1 MRKSFDDLTIADD
14 FMFCKVMQDEGIC
27 KQFLE
32 MILAGQIGKIV
43 YLAPQNSVA
52 PGIEAK
58 SVRLDILV
66 KDEAGKS
73 YDIEM
78 QVSNEHN
85 LPKRMRYYQAA
96 IDIAFL
102 DKGEHY
108 KALNDS
114 YIIFVCLF
122 DAIGKGKPLYTFE
135 NICIEDGQTPL
146 RDGTKKVII
155 NAQAF
160 RKAENKELKGFLEYV
175 KTGTVNTEYTGRI
188 ETMIQTVK
196 KSEQAR
202 QEYRFMSGFE
212 MDAREEGIQQGI
224 EQGIQQGLRQGIQ
237 QGKSLGL
244 AEGSRQKALETARI
258 LKQLGDSVKKIMQ
271 ATGLSKEEV
280 EAIN

>member
-14 FMFCKVMQDEGIC
+14 FMFCKIMQDEVIC

-32 MILAGQIGKIV
+32 MILIGQIGKIA
-43 YLAPQNSVA
+43 YLSSQDAVFTGS
-52 PGIEAK
+52 ESK
-58 SVRLDILV
+58 SVRLDLLV

-78 QVSNEHN
+78 QVANEHN

-135 NICIEDGQTPL
+135 NICLEDGQTPL

-155 NAQAF
+155 NAEAF

-175 KTGTVNTEYTGRI
+175 KTGTANTEYTGRI
-188 ETMIQTVK
+188 ETMIQAVK
-196 KSEQAR
+196 QNEQAR

-212 MDAREEGIQQGI
+212 MDAREEGRSEGAYQ
-224 EQGIQQGLRQGIQ
+224 
-237 QGKSLGL
+237 KS
-244 AEGSRQKALETARI
+244 LETAKN
-258 LKQLGDSVKKIMQ
+258 LLGLGLSVESIAQ

-280 EAIN
+280 EALK

>member
-1 MRKSFDDLTIADD
+1 MFCPVCAYNKGRRYIMVKSFDDLTIADD
-14 FMFCKVMQDEGIC
+14 FMFCKVMQDEDIC
-27 KQFLE
+27 KEFLE
-32 MILAGQIGKIV
+32 MVLSDRIGKIA
-43 YLAPQNSVA
+43 YLSPQNSVA
-52 PGIEAK
+52 TGIDAK
-58 SVRLDILV
+58 SIRLDVFV

-102 DKGEHY
+102 DKGSHY

-114 YIIFVCLF
+114 YIIFMCVF
-122 DAIGKGKPLYTFE
+122 DAIGKDRPLYTFE
-135 NICIEDGQTPL
+135 NICLEDRYTPL

-160 RKAENKELKGFLEYV
+160 RKAEDKELKGFLEYV

-188 ETMIQTVK
+188 ETMIQAVK
-196 KSEQAR
+196 NNEQAR

-212 MDAREEGIQQGI
+212 MDAREKGRNEGIAQGF
-224 EQGIQQGLRQGIQ
+224 
-237 QGKSLGL
+237 SD
-244 AEGSRQKALETARI
+244 GSRQKALETAKLMKNMNYPI
-258 LKQLGDSVKKIMQ
+258 SDICTIS
-271 ATGLSKEEV
+271 GLSVEEV
-280 EAIN
+280 EKL

>member
-14 FMFCKVMQDEGIC
+14 FMFCKVMQNEDIC

-32 MILAGQIGKIV
+32 MILANEIGKIA
-43 YLAPQNSVA
+43 YLSPQNSVA
-52 PGIEAK
+52 PGIEVK

-66 KDEAGKS
+66 KDETGKS

-78 QVSNEHN
+78 QVANEHN
-85 LPKRMRYYQAA
+85 IPKRMRYYQAA

-155 NAQAF
+155 NAEAF
-160 RKAENKELKGFLEYV
+160 RKAENKELRSFLEYV

-188 ETMIQTVK
+188 ETMIQAVK
-196 KSEQAR
+196 HNEQAR

-212 MDAREEGIQQGI
+212 MDAREEGIQQG
-224 EQGIQQGLRQGIQ
+224 
-237 QGKSLGL
+237 KSLGL
-244 AEGSRQKALETARI
+244 AEGSRQAKLETARI
-258 LKQLGDSVKKIMQ
+258 LKHLGDSVKKIMQ
-271 ATGLSKEEV
+271 ATGLTQEEV
-280 EAIN
+280 EALN

>member
-14 FMFCKVMQDEGIC
+14 FMFCKIMQDESIC

-32 MILAGQIGKIV
+32 MILIGQIGKIA

-52 PGIEAK
+52 AGIEAK
-58 SVRLDILV
+58 SVRLDLLV

-102 DKGEHY
+102 DKGAHY

-114 YIIFVCLF
+114 YIIFVCVF
-122 DAIGKGKPLYTFE
+122 DAIGKGEPLYTFE

-155 NAQAF
+155 NAEAF
-160 RKAENKELKGFLEYV
+160 RKAENKELRGFLEYV

-196 KSEQAR
+196 NNEQAR
-202 QEYRFMSGFE
+202 KEYRFMSGFE
-212 MDAREEGIQQGI
+212 MDAREEGIQQG
-224 EQGIQQGLRQGIQ
+224 
-237 QGKSLGL
+237 KSLGL
-244 AEGSRQKALETARI
+244 AEGSRQAKLETARI
-258 LKQLGDSVKKIMQ
+258 LKQLGDSVQKIMQ
-271 ATGLSKEEV
+271 ATGLTKKEV
-280 EAIN
+280 ESIN

>member
-1 MRKSFDDLTIADD
+1 MAKSFDDLTIADD
-14 FMFCKVMQDEGIC
+14 FMFCKVMQNESIC
-27 KQFLE
+27 KEFLE
-32 MILAGQIGKIV
+32 MVLSDKIGKIA
-43 YLAPQNSVA
+43 YLSSQNSA
-52 PGIEAK
+52 ATGIEAK
-58 SVRLDILV
+58 SVRLDVFV
-66 KDEAGKS
+66 KDETGKS

-78 QVSNEHN
+78 QVANEHN

-108 KALNDS
+108 KALSDS

-135 NICIEDGQTPL
+135 NICIEDWHTPL

-155 NAQAF
+155 NAEAF
-160 RKAENKELKGFLEYV
+160 GKAEDKELKGFLEYV

-196 KSEQAR
+196 NNEQAR

-212 MDAREEGIQQGI
+212 MDAREKGRSEGIAQGF
-224 EQGIQQGLRQGIQ
+224 
-237 QGKSLGL
+237 SD
-244 AEGSRQKALETARI
+244 GSRQKAVETAK
-258 LKQLGDSVKKIMQ
+258 LMKQANCELDFIMQ
-271 ATGLSKEEV
+271 MTGLSKEDV
-280 EAIN
+280 ENI

>member
-1 MRKSFDDLTIADD
+1 
-14 FMFCKVMQDEGIC
+14 
-27 KQFLE
+27 
-32 MILAGQIGKIV
+32 MILAEQIGKIIYMV
-43 YLAPQNSVA
+43 PQNSVA
-52 PGIEAK
+52 AGIEAK
-58 SVRLDILV
+58 TVRLDLLV
-66 KDEAGKS
+66 KDETGKS
-73 YDIEM
+73 YDIEI
-78 QVSNEHN
+78 QVSNDHN

-155 NAQAF
+155 NAEAF
-160 RKAENKELKGFLEYV
+160 SKAENKELKGFLEYV

-196 KSEQAR
+196 NNEQAR

-244 AEGSRQKALETARI
+244 AEGSRQKALETAKAF
-258 LKQLGDSVKKIMQ
+258 KQLGFDIAKI
-271 ATGLSKEEV
+271 AEGTGLSVEEI
-280 EAIN
+280 EKL

>member
-14 FMFCKVMQDEGIC
+14 FMFCKVMQDEAIC
-27 KQFLE
+27 KEFLE
-32 MILAGQIGKIV
+32 MILAGQIGKIAC
-43 YLAPQNSVA
+43 LAPQNSVA

-58 SVRLDILV
+58 SVRLDLPV

-78 QVSNEHN
+78 QVANEHN
-85 LPKRMRYYQAA
+85 IPKRMRYYQAA

-135 NICIEDGQTPL
+135 NICIEDRQTPL

-155 NAQAF
+155 NAEAF

-188 ETMIQTVK
+188 ETMIQAVK
-196 KSEQAR
+196 NNEQAR
-202 QEYRFMSGFE
+202 QEYRFISGFE
-212 MDAREEGIQQGI
+212 MDAREEGRLEGRR
-224 EQGIQQGLRQGIQ
+224 EGEAKGF
-237 QGKSLGL
+237 SD
-244 AEGSRQKALETARI
+244 GSRQKALETAKNFKR
-258 LKQLGDSVKKIMQ
+258 LGFDIAKI
-271 ATGLSKEEV
+271 AEGTGLSVEEI
-280 EAIN
+280 ERL